1 MTSVI
6 TLDIVLAPTKVE
18 RSLLKK
24 VLKTASNIGF
34 EIKRLKSFKELEKIN
49 EGLLLIIG
57 EDRDALKSMRYLKS
71 RNLLVLGVSKTENN
85 SFLMETTA
93 ESIEDAL
100 KILHKGEYSIEY
112 SSRIK
117 AIVDDFETPCALNEL
132 AIFPRRSAMI
142 LEYSLYVNGE
152 FVWRDIGDGLI
163 VSTPIGSTAY
173 ALSTGGPIIHPHAR
187 VMAIVPVNSL
197 NLTRRPL
204 VAPMDS
210 VIEVR
215 DIVSNSVCEVIVDGG
230 YRVRAT
236 NQILIRK
243 GEDIG
248 FIRLMSKPLLAQRLE
263 KKAKMSLDISS
274 LPPSAKLILK
284 VLEYEGPLTQKDI
297 VKKTMLPTRTVR
309 HALAILVGNSFV
321 KKKPLIRDSR
331 QDLYYIE
338 TE

>member
-1 MTSVI
+1 M
-6 TLDIVLAPTKVE
+6 LAPTKVE
-18 RSLLKK
+18 YSLLKK
-24 VLKTASNIGF
+24 ISKTASKIGF
-34 EIKRLKSFKELEKIN
+34 EVKHLKSFDDLEKTGD
-49 EGLLLIIG
+49 GLLLVVG
-57 EDRDALKSMRYLKS
+57 EDRDVLKTMRYLKS
-71 RNLLVLGVSKTENN
+71 RSLPVLGVSKTENN
-85 SFLMETTA
+85 SFLMETTV
-93 ESIEDAL
+93 EKIEDAL
-100 KILHKGEYSIEY
+100 TILSKGDYAIEY
-112 SSRIK
+112 SSRIR
-117 AIVDDFETPCALNEL
+117 AVVDGVETPCALNEL
-132 AIFPRRSAMI
+132 AIFPRRSATI
-142 LEYSLYVNGE
+142 LEYSLYINGE
-152 FVWRDIGDGLI
+152 FIWRDIGDGLI
-163 VSTPIGSTAY
+163 ISTPIGSTAY
-173 ALSTGGPIIHPHAR
+173 ALSTGGPIIHPHAK

-204 VAPMDS
+204 VTPLDS
-210 VIEVR
+210 IVEVR
-215 DIVSNSVCEVIVDGG
+215 DIVSNSACEVIVDGG
-230 YRVRAT
+230 YRVKAT
-236 NQILIRK
+236 SQVLIRR

-248 FIRLMSKPLLAQRLE
+248 FIRLKGGALLAKRLE

>member
-1 MTSVI
+1 M
-6 TLDIVLAPTKVE
+6 DIVLAPTNVE
-18 RSLLKK
+18 RPLLKK
-24 VLKTASNIGF
+24 VLKTASSIGF
-34 EIKRLKSFKELEKIN
+34 EIKRLKSLEELERIN
-49 EGLLLIIG
+49 EGVLLIIG
-57 EDRDALKSMRYLKS
+57 EDRDALRSIRHLKS

-85 SFLMETTA
+85 SFLMETTV
-93 ESIEDAL
+93 ENIDDAL
-100 KILHKGEYSIEY
+100 KILYKGDYAIEY

-117 AIVDDFETPCALNEL
+117 AIVDDFETPHALNEL
-132 AIFPRRSAMI
+132 AVFPRRSATI
-142 LEYSLYVNGE
+142 VEYSLYVDGE

-173 ALSTGGPIIHPHAR
+173 ALSTGGPIVHPHAR
-187 VMAIVPVNSL
+187 VMTIVPVNSL

-204 VAPMDS
+204 VVPLDS
-210 VIEVR
+210 VIEIR
-215 DIVSNSVCEVIVDGG
+215 DILSNSNCEVIVDGS
-230 YRVRAT
+230 YRVKAVNR
-236 NQILIRK
+236 ILIKK

-248 FIRLMSKPLLAQRLE
+248 FIRLMSKTLLAQRLE
-263 KKAKMSLDISS
+263 KKAKMSIDISS

-309 HALAILVGNSFV
+309 HALAILVGKNFI

-338 TE
+338 TG